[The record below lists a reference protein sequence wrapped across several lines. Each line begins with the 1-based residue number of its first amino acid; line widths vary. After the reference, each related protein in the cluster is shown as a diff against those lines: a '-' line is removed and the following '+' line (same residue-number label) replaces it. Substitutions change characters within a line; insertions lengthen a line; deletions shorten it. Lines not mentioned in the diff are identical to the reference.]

1 MITIYHNPRC
11 SKSRQALALLVEK
24 DIVVNILL
32 YLERPPTAEAL
43 IGLLRKLGMPAR
55 QLLRKGEDAYKEK
68 NLADK
73 GKTDSELIDAMAANP
88 KLIQRPIVVN
98 GHVAVIGRPPE
109 RILEIV

>member
-11 SKSRQALALLVEK
+11 SKSRQALALLVKK
-24 DIVVNILL
+24 DIVVDILL
-32 YLERPPTAEAL
+32 YLKRPPTAEAL
-43 IGLLRKLGMPAR
+43 TVLLRKLGIPAR